1 MFVFTMNNEQS
12 DSTVGNQLSS
22 LSSTQSDYSTFTS
35 FLVPMQ
41 LRSNLEPSSTN
52 ITVLQ
57 LRYLIVFIGLQLISF
72 QTFSQYYQSYFEV
85 FLSYNIYKFNS
96 IHRLPSPTSPSSVNP
111 VNTARSYQWCPGR
124 AKHDIISSNL
134 KSEKYLVKIQR
145 KEFESIKMCDASTIG
160 FVTFYLLMVQ
170 FEGNQHYTFK
180 YSRPI
185 RVYFYSICVDNIF
198 ICFSG
203 FYLKSI

>member
-22 LSSTQSDYSTFTS
+22 LSSTQSGYSAITS

-72 QTFSQYYQSYFEV
+72 QTFS
-85 FLSYNIYKFNS
+85 
-96 IHRLPSPTSPSSVNP
+96 
-111 VNTARSYQWCPGR
+111 
-124 AKHDIISSNL
+124 
-134 KSEKYLVKIQR
+134 
-145 KEFESIKMCDASTIG
+145 
-160 FVTFYLLMVQ
+160 
-170 FEGNQHYTFK
+170 
-180 YSRPI
+180 
-185 RVYFYSICVDNIF
+185 
-198 ICFSG
+198 
-203 FYLKSI
+203 

>member
-22 LSSTQSDYSTFTS
+22 LSWSGYSAITS

-111 VNTARSYQWCPGR
+111 VNTARN
-124 AKHDIISSNL
+124 ISGVQVGQNTILSHHISNQ
-134 KSEKYLVKIQR
+134 KSTL
-145 KEFESIKMCDASTIG
+145 
-160 FVTFYLLMVQ
+160 
-170 FEGNQHYTFK
+170 
-180 YSRPI
+180 
-185 RVYFYSICVDNIF
+185 
-198 ICFSG
+198 
-203 FYLKSI
+203 